1 MNNKN
6 LKHFTLGIISGMLII
21 PVIDELLNVIMAWI
35 QVLLLKPNKIV
46 LNGNKELSN
55 LQEQTEYQQSS
66 CIGFHVDT
74 VQDDYEDEDE

>member
-1 MNNKN
+1 MDNKN
-6 LKHFTLGIISGMLII
+6 IKHFLFGLVSGMLII
-21 PVIDELLNVIMAWI
+21 PVVDELLNVIMAWI

-66 CIGFHVDT
+66 CIGFHVGT

>member
-1 MNNKN
+1 
-6 LKHFTLGIISGMLII
+6 MLII

-55 LQEQTEYQQSS
+55 LQEQTEYQESS

-74 VQDDYEDEDE
+74 VQDDDEDEDE